1 MLQRQIL
8 EDEVNELKKYEDFL
22 KEVMKMSP
30 EFFDEAEGQDGFN
43 VQNLIAK
50 HDRIK
55 NNKKKFEEAMDQI
68 DQMKETEVEE
78 FQKYKKE
85 QEEIILID
93 TSKIY
98 LLQEQFEEANKEL
111 SKMQAE
117 INRIELKTN
126 LETSKW
132 SQIIMSIGNLYTRAR
147 EGKEVREM
155 VGLFGLL
162 KLTKIGKKKGEGKR
176 STTRC

>member
-1 MLQRQIL
+1 ML
-8 EDEVNELKKYEDFL
+8 ENEVVELKKYEDFL
-22 KEVMKMSP
+22 KEVMKLSP
-30 EFFDEAEGQDGFN
+30 EFFDESEGQDGFN

-55 NNKKKFEEAMDQI
+55 NNKIKFEETLDQI
-68 DQMKETEVEE
+68 DQAKEFAVEE

-98 LLQEQFEEANKEL
+98 LLQEQIEEANKEL
-111 SKMQAE
+111 SKAQSE
-117 INRIELKTN
+117 INRIEQKTN

-132 SQIIMSIGNLYTRAR
+132 SQIIMAIGNLYTRAK
-147 EGKEVREM
+147 EGKEMREL
-155 VGLFGLL
+155 VYIFQVC
-162 KLTKIGKKKGEGKR
+162 KI
-176 STTRC
+176 